1 MTIEVANKLVELRK
15 KSGLSQDALAD
26 KLGVSR
32 QAVSK
37 WERAESS
44 PDTDNLICL
53 AKIYGVSLDELLKT
67 DDTIE
72 EIAEDVKLRNEE
84 DEENKNLSKKDKKF
98 IVKTDLISGIISLI
112 GLVAYIVLGSFQPY
126 AWTYGW
132 VLILLGPIV
141 GSIINMIHFR
151 DLNKF
156 PIALICVV
164 VYILLGFLSN
174 HKYWHPG
181 WIIFLLIPIY
191 HSIVKIFDNKD

>member
-67 DDTIE
+67 DDSVE

-84 DEENKNLSKKDKKF
+84 DDEFKNMSKDDKKF
-98 IVKTDLISGIISLI
+98 LKKTEVISGLISLI
-112 GLVAYIVLGSFQPY
+112 GLVSYIIFGFIQPY
-126 AWTYGW
+126 AWSYGW

-141 GSIINMIHFR
+141 GGIINMIHFR
-151 DLNKF
+151 NLNKF
-156 PIALICVV
+156 PISLICVV
-164 VYILLGFLSN
+164 AYILLGFLSY

-191 HSIVKIFDNKD
+191 YSIVKIITNND